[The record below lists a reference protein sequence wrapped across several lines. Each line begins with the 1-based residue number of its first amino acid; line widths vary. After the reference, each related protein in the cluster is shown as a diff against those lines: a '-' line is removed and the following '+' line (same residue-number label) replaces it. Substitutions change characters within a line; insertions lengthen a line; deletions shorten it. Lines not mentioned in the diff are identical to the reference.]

1 MKILKIVLL
10 LAALVCVGGVCYFE
24 TTNSGVDEKTLRVFC
39 GMPESLIS
47 NLCFIGIPLFI
58 GAAAVI
64 SLVERIRANK
74 NGVIILGFVAL
85 ICGGAL
91 GLIYA
96 ITGGHI
102 GYFMHE
108 LESPN
113 GNHSVYYVRNKETGD
128 VAWLRKG
135 NGHTYYIIK
144 STDTGALDDIE
155 WKDDAL
161 SLDGEI
167 FEYDLLD
174 NISQK

>member
-96 ITGGHI
+96 ISGFHI
-102 GYFMHE
+102 GYFMRE

-161 SLDGEI
+161 FLDGEI